1 MAHNDR
7 HSINVNNKGLISNT
21 VVASN
26 SIVKSVNNHVIN
38 SNNADMSLSPTI
50 IIPLRNNTDESFR
63 VRALLDS
70 GSGTNWITASLLKFV
85 AHKVI
90 GSDILEVITFS
101 GSVTKKFPL
110 VEVYYKDLNN
120 TTWSLLCYVHDT
132 FTRHTSAKGMV
143 NFIVNNSK
151 IKYDYFDSL
160 VDPASLDVDHSK
172 ESLGIGIILCSSSI
186 NRIRTK
192 GNVIQIPEL
201 EILLEP
207 TIFGVAISG
216 AIPPCLQAEA
226 NIFLAN
232 KISPRLVCKRKVE
245 DQVTDLQDNK
255 LNLKTLKSDND
266 KLKITLHDTRIQ
278 LGVRQHYSTEIT
290 KENEKLKS
298 KLQNLSQSFEQLQ
311 NELSWAYQDK
321 SMLRDKC
328 TNLEK
333 EVNSL
338 TLTNINFGK
347 ELQLSKEQ
355 CLKQQIN
362 NSEEKYYDCQE
373 HMDILKTN
381 DVANCNQD
389 TIQNSDSS
397 IISHS
402 KVVTTGVSD
411 NLANKDEFEWNEDPQ
426 PPGTNG

>member
-1 MAHNDR
+1 
-7 HSINVNNKGLISNT
+7 
-21 VVASN
+21 
-26 SIVKSVNNHVIN
+26 
-38 SNNADMSLSPTI
+38 MSLSPTI

-85 AHKVI
+85 AHKVK
-90 GSDILEVITFS
+90 GNDILEVVTFS

-110 VEVYYKDLNN
+110 VEVFYKDLNN
-120 TTWSLLCYVHDT
+120 TTFSLLCYVHDT

-143 NFIVNNSK
+143 DYIVNNSK

-160 VDPASLDVDHSK
+160 VDPASLDVDHSQ

-216 AIPPCLQAEA
+216 AIPPCLQDQA

-245 DQVTDLQDNK
+245 EQVTDLQDK
-255 LNLKTLKSDND
+255 KENLKTLKSDND
-266 KLKITLHDTRIQ
+266 KLKMTLHDTRIQ
-278 LGVRQHYSTEIT
+278 LGVRQHYSTDIT
-290 KENEKLKS
+290 KENEKLNL
-298 KLQNLSQSFEQLQ
+298 KLQKLTQSFEQLQ
-311 NELSWAYQDK
+311 NELSWVNQDK
-321 SMLRDKC
+321 LMLKDKC
-328 TNLEK
+328 TNFEK

-338 TLTNINFGK
+338 TLTNTHLEK

-355 CLKQQIN
+355 HLKIQQIN
-362 NSEEKYYDCQE
+362 DSKEKYYDCQE
-373 HMDILKTN
+373 DMDIVNTN
-381 DVANCNQD
+381 DVSNCNQD
-389 TIQNSDSS
+389 LIKNSDSS
-397 IISHS
+397 IISNS
-402 KVVTTGVSD
+402 KVSTTGVCD
-411 NLANKDEFEWNEDPQ
+411 NLANKNEFDWNEDPQ
-426 PPGTNG
+426 PPGANG

>member
-1 MAHNDR
+1 
-7 HSINVNNKGLISNT
+7 
-21 VVASN
+21 
-26 SIVKSVNNHVIN
+26 
-38 SNNADMSLSPTI
+38 MSLSPTI

-85 AHKVI
+85 AHEVK
-90 GSDILEVITFS
+90 GNDILEVVTFS

-110 VEVYYKDLNN
+110 VEVFYKDLNN
-120 TTWSLLCYVHDT
+120 TTFSLLCYVHDT

-143 NFIVNNSK
+143 DYIVNNSK

-160 VDPASLDVDHSK
+160 VDPTSLDVDHSQ

-216 AIPPCLQAEA
+216 AIPPCLQDQA

-245 DQVTDLQDNK
+245 EQVTDLQDK
-255 LNLKTLKSDND
+255 KENLKTLKSDND
-266 KLKITLHDTRIQ
+266 KLKMTLHDTRIQ
-278 LGVRQHYSTEIT
+278 LGVRQHYSTDIT
-290 KENEKLKS
+290 KENEKLNL
-298 KLQNLSQSFEQLQ
+298 KLQKLTQSFEQLQ
-311 NELSWAYQDK
+311 NELSWVNQDK
-321 SMLRDKC
+321 LMLKDKC
-328 TNLEK
+328 TNFEK
-333 EVNSL
+333 EVKSL
-338 TLTNINFGK
+338 ALTNTHLEK

-355 CLKQQIN
+355 HLETQQIN
-362 NSEEKYYDCQE
+362 NSKEKYYDCQE
-373 HMDILKTN
+373 HMDIVNTN
-381 DVANCNQD
+381 DVSNCNQD
-389 TIQNSDSS
+389 MIKNSDSS
-397 IISHS
+397 IISNS
-402 KVVTTGVSD
+402 KVSTTGVCD
-411 NLANKDEFEWNEDPQ
+411 NLANKNEFDWNEDPQ
-426 PPGTNG
+426 PPGANG

>member
-1 MAHNDR
+1 
-7 HSINVNNKGLISNT
+7 
-21 VVASN
+21 
-26 SIVKSVNNHVIN
+26 
-38 SNNADMSLSPTI
+38 MSLSPTI

-70 GSGTNWITASLLKFV
+70 GSGTNWITASILKFV

-90 GSDILEVITFS
+90 GNDILEVVTFS

-110 VEVYYKDLNN
+110 VELYYKDLNN

-143 NFIVNNSK
+143 DYIISNSK
-151 IKYDYFDSL
+151 IKYDLFDSL
-160 VDPASLDVDHSK
+160 VDPASRDVDHSQ
-172 ESLGIGIILCSSSI
+172 ESLGIGIILCSSTI

-216 AIPPCLQAEA
+216 AIPPCLQDQA

-245 DQVTDLQDNK
+245 DQVTDLQVNK
-255 LNLKTLKSDND
+255 ENLKTLKSDND
-266 KLKITLHDTRIQ
+266 KLKLTLHDTRIQ
-278 LGVRQHYSTEIT
+278 LGVRQNYSTNIT
-290 KENEKLKS
+290 KENEKLNS
-298 KLQNLSQSFEQLQ
+298 KLQKLTQSLDQLQ
-311 NELSWAYQDK
+311 NELLWVSQDN
-321 SMLRDKC
+321 LRLKDKC
-328 TNLEK
+328 TNFEK

-338 TLTNINFGK
+338 TLTNTYLEK

-355 CLKQQIN
+355 HLETKQIN
-362 NSEEKYYDCQE
+362 NSKEKYYDCQE
-373 HMDILKTN
+373 HIDIVNTN
-381 DVANCNQD
+381 D
-389 TIQNSDSS
+389 
-397 IISHS
+397 
-402 KVVTTGVSD
+402 
-411 NLANKDEFEWNEDPQ
+411 
-426 PPGTNG
+426 

>member
-1 MAHNDR
+1 
-7 HSINVNNKGLISNT
+7 
-21 VVASN
+21 
-26 SIVKSVNNHVIN
+26 
-38 SNNADMSLSPTI
+38 MSLSPTI

-85 AHKVI
+85 AHKVK
-90 GSDILEVITFS
+90 GNDILEVVTFS

-110 VEVYYKDLNN
+110 VELYYKDLNN

-143 NFIVNNSK
+143 DYIISNSK
-151 IKYDYFDSL
+151 IKYDLFDSL
-160 VDPASLDVDHSK
+160 VDPASRDVDHSQ
-172 ESLGIGIILCSSSI
+172 ESLGIGIILCSSTI

-216 AIPPCLQAEA
+216 AIPPCLQDQA

-245 DQVTDLQDNK
+245 DQVTDLQVNK
-255 LNLKTLKSDND
+255 ENLKTLKSDND
-266 KLKITLHDTRIQ
+266 KLKLTLHDTRIQ
-278 LGVRQHYSTEIT
+278 LGVRQHYSTNIT
-290 KENEKLKS
+290 KENEKLNS
-298 KLQNLSQSFEQLQ
+298 KLQKLTQSLDQLQ
-311 NELSWAYQDK
+311 NELSWVNQDN
-321 SMLRDKC
+321 LRLKDKC
-328 TNLEK
+328 TNFEK

-338 TLTNINFGK
+338 TLTKTNLEK

-355 CLKQQIN
+355 HFETQQIN
-362 NSEEKYYDCQE
+362 NSKEKYYDCQE
-373 HMDILKTN
+373 HIDIVTTN
-381 DVANCNQD
+381 DVSNCNQD
-389 TIQNSDSS
+389 MIKNSDSS

-402 KVVTTGVSD
+402 KVSTTGVCD
-411 NLANKDEFEWNEDPQ
+411 NLANKNEFDWNEDPQ
-426 PPGTNG
+426 PPGANG